1 VKPLVSVIV
10 PAYNAE
16 AVLPQALASVLAQ
29 SFTEWEALV
38 VDDGSLDGTREVAH
52 AVDDRRIRYFRLERN
67 RGRGFARQYA
77 LDRAEGVYCCML
89 DADDWMYP
97 SRIAEQVEALEAC
110 QSLSFVSAGMAI
122 ADKGGSL
129 RGVRGVPRR
138 LLCYAPTRE
147 LRRPGAPFAASM
159 FRASVARQYGFDAG
173 FTVAED
179 ADFLMR
185 VQREKGFAVLPK
197 VLYTYNE
204 YGSLTI
210 EKLLLSAAAHR
221 RICARHWRREPLAV
235 ARGIIE
241 SAGRSVAYRCAF
253 ALGAGDYL
261 IMRRSRKPSAQEM
274 AGYSEARRRV
284 AQFAARHFGS
294 LASNRDRHRE
304 PLFTPAG
311 A

>member
-1 VKPLVSVIV
+1 MKPLVSVII

-16 AVLPQALASVLAQ
+16 AVLPQALASALAQ
-29 SFTEWEALV
+29 SFTEWEALL
-38 VDDGSLDGTREVAH
+38 VDDGSVDGTREVVH
-52 AVDDRRIRYFRLERN
+52 AVDDRRIRYFRLEPN

-77 LDRAEGVYCCML
+77 LERAEGEYVCML

-97 SRIAEQVEALEAC
+97 SRIAEQVDALASWP
-110 QSLSFVSAGMAI
+110 SLSFVSAGMAI
-122 ADKGGSL
+122 AGKEGKL
-129 RGVRGVPRR
+129 AGVRGAPRR

-147 LRRPGAPFAASM
+147 LRRPPVPFAASM
-159 FRASVARQYGFDAG
+159 FRTSVARQYGFDAG

-185 VQREKGFAVLPK
+185 VQREQSFAVLPR

-204 YGSLTI
+204 YGSLTL

-221 RICARHWRREPLAV
+221 RICARHWRREPLAA

-241 SAGRSVAYRCAF
+241 SAARSAAYGCVF
-253 ALGAGDYL
+253 ALGAGDRL
-261 IMRRSRKPSAQEM
+261 ITRRSRKPSAEEL

-284 AQFAARHFGS
+284 AEFAAKHFGS
-294 LASNRDRHRE
+294 PAGGRDLGPE